1 MDKIAVLI
9 PCYNEALTIE
19 KVVTDFKKAL
29 PQAKIYVYDNNST
42 DETYEI
48 ASKAGAIV
56 RKEYRQGKGNVV
68 RSMFRDIHAQCYI
81 LVDGD
86 DTYPA
91 KHAKEMAAMVLDDG
105 VDMVVGDRLST
116 TYFTENK
123 RPFHNSGNRLVRSL
137 VNLMF
142 KGTIKDIMSGYRGFS
157 YTFVKSYPI
166 VTKGFEL
173 ETDMTIFALDKN
185 LLVRAMPIE
194 YSDRPEG
201 SFSKLNTFSDGF
213 KVLMTIF
220 RLCKNY
226 RPLAFF
232 GMIAALLLLV
242 GVGAFVSV
250 LVDYVQTGLVL
261 RFPTLFVSLFTVLI
275 SILSFVCGLI
285 LETVASNSRK
295 SYEIRFMQVN
305 EHGYLRGM
313 HKNEHNNQQAMPVNE
328 HGNQQTMPVNEY
340 IISRSM
346 GDE

>member
-19 KVVTDFKKAL
+19 KVVADFKEAI

-42 DETYEI
+42 DDTYSL
-48 ASKAGAIV
+48 AVKAGAIV

-68 RSMFRDIHAQCYI
+68 RAMFQDIHAECYI

-91 KHAKEMAAMVLDDG
+91 KHAQAIADMVINDG

-123 RPFHNSGNRLVRSL
+123 RPFHNSGNMLVRWL
-137 VNLMF
+137 VNFMF

-157 YTFVKSYPI
+157 YLFAKSYPI

-185 LLVRAMPIE
+185 LHVRATPIE
-194 YSDRPEG
+194 YADRPEG
-201 SFSKLNTFSDGF
+201 SVSKLNTFSDGF
-213 KVLMTIF
+213 KVIKTIF

-226 RPLAFF
+226 RPLVFF
-232 GMIAALLLLV
+232 GVIATMLLLV
-242 GVGAFVSV
+242 GGGAFIFV
-250 LVDYVQTGLVL
+250 LVDYFRTGLVQ
-261 RFPTLFVSLFTVLI
+261 RFPTLFVSL
-275 SILSFVCGLI
+275 SIMLMSIMSFVCGLI
-285 LETVASNSRK
+285 LETVASNSRQA
-295 SYEIRFMQVN
+295 YELRFIQVK
-305 EHGYLRGM
+305 ESLYTLR
-313 HKNEHNNQQAMPVNE
+313 
-328 HGNQQTMPVNEY
+328 
-340 IISRSM
+340 SDRSPLL
-346 GDE
+346 

>member
-1 MDKIAVLI
+1 MDKIAVLV

-19 KVVTDFKKAL
+19 KVVSDFKAEL
-29 PQAKIYVYDNNST
+29 PQATIYVYDNNSS
-42 DETYEI
+42 DNTYEI
-48 ASKAGAIV
+48 AKKAGAIV
-56 RKEYRQGKGNVV
+56 RREYRQGKGNVV
-68 RSMFRDIHAQCYI
+68 RSMFKDIHAQCYI

-91 KHAKEMAAMVLDDG
+91 KHAREMVDMVLNDK

-123 RPFHNSGNRLVRSL
+123 RPFHNSGNRLVRGL

-185 LLVRAMPIE
+185 LLVRATPIE

-213 KVLMTIF
+213 KVLKTIF

-226 RPLAFF
+226 RPFAFF
-232 GMIAALLLLV
+232 GMIAALLFLV
-242 GVGAFVSV
+242 GGGFFIST
-250 LVDYVQTGLVL
+250 LVDYLRTGLVL
-261 RFPTLFVSLFTVLI
+261 RFPTLFVALFIILA
-275 SILSFVCGLI
+275 SIMSFVCGLI
-285 LETVASNSRK
+285 LETVASNDRK
-295 SYEIRFMQVN
+295 AYEIRFMQVN
-305 EHGYLRGM
+305 ESLRGDSY
-313 HKNEHNNQQAMPVNE
+313 E
-328 HGNQQTMPVNEY
+328 
-340 IISRSM
+340 
-346 GDE
+346 

>member
-19 KVVTDFKKAL
+19 KVVTDFKTAL

-42 DETYEI
+42 DDTYNL
-48 ASKAGAIV
+48 AFKAGAIV

-68 RSMFRDIHAQCYI
+68 RAMFQDIHAECYI

-91 KHAKEMAAMVLDDG
+91 NHAQAMADMVLNDG

-123 RPFHNSGNRLVRSL
+123 RPFHNSGNVLVRWL
-137 VNLMF
+137 VNFMF

-157 YTFVKSYPI
+157 YLFAKSYPI

-185 LLVRAMPIE
+185 LHVRATPIE
-194 YSDRPEG
+194 YTDRPEG

-213 KVLMTIF
+213 KVIKTIF

-226 RPLAFF
+226 RPFAFF
-232 GMIAALLLLV
+232 GVLTAILLLV
-242 GVGAFVSV
+242 GGGAFISV
-250 LVDYVQTGLVL
+250 LVDYFRTGLVQ
-261 RFPTLFVSLFTVLI
+261 RFPTLFVSLSVMLM
-275 SILSFVCGLI
+275 SIMSFVCGLI
-285 LETVASNSRK
+285 LETVASNSRQ
-295 SYEIRFMQVN
+295 SYEIRFIQVKESLHVLKKSN
-305 EHGYLRGM
+305 FTKDSEG
-313 HKNEHNNQQAMPVNE
+313 
-328 HGNQQTMPVNEY
+328 TT
-340 IISRSM
+340 
-346 GDE
+346 